1 MKKEPSHEK
10 MRRELSGWHKLIVVT
25 KIMIKYYLRL
35 MKIFAIKTEIWRM
48 IMEDDIHVKNTF
60 H

>member
-1 MKKEPSHEK
+1 MN
-10 MRRELSGWHKLIVVT
+10 KLT
-25 KIMIKYYLRL
+25 LTSQQKYYLRL